1 MNLSYKATQF
11 IIEAIE
17 YQIKAYQERLDRED
31 LDEDEASDI
40 INDSGFLEALCRD
53 LRKNLN
59 EGKIPDRLNSSDSS
73 LVGIKERSSEELV
86 KQILQL
92 SMNERLLLVDAI
104 TESISQEF
112 PSRQAQEPLSENFD
126 SLAPNLQTDIVAVA
140 PIRTIVRGDEEIVLI
155 RRVRKVEETDE
166 SPSIQPDSDRTYTES
181 SDLQQS

>member
-17 YQIKAYQERLDRED
+17 YQIKAYQERLDMED

-59 EGKIPDRLNSSDSS
+59 EGKTPDVLKSSDSS
-73 LVGIKERSSEELV
+73 SVGITDRSSEELV
-86 KQILQL
+86 KQVLQL

-104 TESISQEF
+104 TESIRQEF
-112 PSRQAQEPLSENFD
+112 QSLQVQESFT
-126 SLAPNLQTDIVAVA
+126 A
-140 PIRTIVRGDEEIVLI
+140 
-155 RRVRKVEETDE
+155 
-166 SPSIQPDSDRTYTES
+166 
-181 SDLQQS
+181 

>member
-1 MNLSYKATQF
+1 
-11 IIEAIE
+11 
-17 YQIKAYQERLDRED
+17 
-31 LDEDEASDI
+31 
-40 INDSGFLEALCRD
+40 
-53 LRKNLN
+53 
-59 EGKIPDRLNSSDSS
+59 
-73 LVGIKERSSEELV
+73 
-86 KQILQL
+86 
-92 SMNERLLLVDAI
+92 MNERLLLVDAI

>member
-1 MNLSYKATQF
+1 M
-11 IIEAIE
+11 
-17 YQIKAYQERLDRED
+17 ED

-59 EGKIPDRLNSSDSS
+59 EGKTPDVLKSSDSS
-73 LVGIKERSSEELV
+73 SVGITDRSSEELV
-86 KQILQL
+86 KQVLQL

-104 TESISQEF
+104 TESIRQEF
-112 PSRQAQEPLSENFD
+112 QSRPPQEPLSENFD
-126 SLAPNLQTDIVAVA
+126 SFAPNLQTDIVAVA
-140 PIRTIVRGDEEIVLI
+140 PIRTIVRRDDEIVFI
-155 RRVRKVEETDE
+155 RRVRKVEEIDE

>member
-17 YQIKAYQERLDRED
+17 YQIKAYQERFDMED

-59 EGKIPDRLNSSDSS
+59 EGKTPDVLKSSDSS
-73 LVGIKERSSEELV
+73 SVGITDRFSEELV
-86 KQILQL
+86 KQVLQL

-104 TESISQEF
+104 TESIRQEF
-112 PSRQAQEPLSENFD
+112 QSRQAQESFT
-126 SLAPNLQTDIVAVA
+126 A
-140 PIRTIVRGDEEIVLI
+140 
-155 RRVRKVEETDE
+155 
-166 SPSIQPDSDRTYTES
+166 
-181 SDLQQS
+181 

>member
-86 KQILQL
+86 KQVLQL
-92 SMNERLLLVDAI
+92 SMDERLLLVDAI
-104 TESISQEF
+104 TESIRQEF
-112 PSRQAQEPLSENFD
+112 QSRPAQEPLSENFD
-126 SLAPNLQTDIVAVA
+126 SFAPNLQTDIVCVA
-140 PIRTIVRGDEEIVLI
+140 PIRTIVRGDDEIVLI
-155 RRVRKVEETDE
+155 RKVRKVEETD
-166 SPSIQPDSDRTYTES
+166 SRQSIQVDSDATYTES